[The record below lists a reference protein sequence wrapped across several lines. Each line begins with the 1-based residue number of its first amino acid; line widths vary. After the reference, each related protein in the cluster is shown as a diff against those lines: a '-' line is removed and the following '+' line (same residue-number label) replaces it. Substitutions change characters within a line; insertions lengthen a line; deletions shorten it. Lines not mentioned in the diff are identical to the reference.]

1 MSFLNNLKK
10 VFHLGGGE
18 AKKKRL
24 YNNIRMETDPTDFW
38 EMIGELGDGAFGKV
52 YKAQHKETGRLAAA
66 KMCTLEDEE
75 NISDHMV
82 EIDILSEIKHQ
93 NIVELYEAFSLDDKL
108 WMLIEYC
115 DGGALDSI
123 MVELEK
129 PLTEP
134 QIAYVC
140 KHMTAGLN
148 FLHKNKIIH
157 RDLKAG
163 NVLLTM
169 DGGVKVA
176 DFGVSAKNKHTLQ
189 KHDTFIGTPYW
200 MAPELVLCETFR
212 ENPYDFKVDIWS
224 LGITLIE
231 FAQME
236 PPNSE
241 MSPMRVLL
249 KIQKSDPPKLDQPS
263 KWSKEFNDFLAR
275 ALVKDPQ
282 NRPTTDTLLNLPFIS
297 GNLDSKPIK
306 DLLLEFKADVVEEE
320 VLDEETEEPRNS
332 ALDLDDDSS
341 SVQKL
346 VVPDS
351 QSKTPK
357 DSKESTPVPADD
369 EEKQRPEET
378 KQEEKKA
385 VVKKEKG
392 PAPRPPSIATPP
404 ATPTDV
410 KQEPVVPAVDHP
422 DTPPTEPVTTKTTKK
437 DVAPSP
443 PVLKYAKE
451 QRKSTELEEI
461 LELPAETIEAEASKE
476 NADGVVIKSNVSRTA
491 SSNDERE
498 TPSPSFSNSIAVN
511 SPNTSTV
518 TINSREP
525 DPSNSLASNISQV
538 TVVTSHPP
546 VIIDNSIPYVPD
558 AQNEVVIV
566 SNELNK
572 THVNENSQEDDFV
585 SLDSLE
591 STPKKPATGTIVLAD
606 RSEKS
611 ASSKTARKL
620 DESEVLIVSSSFVEE
635 EEEEEEQ
642 DSALDTTHVS
652 VVTVGEEQVKVKD
665 SSNVP
670 KQPKYESTSD
680 LSNVS
685 VTHSE
690 SSEEV
695 KSKPSSRVN
704 GQCVIVNK
712 EKKKPDKRNS
722 PDSSV
727 GSMDSRTQSESGS
740 MRSATA
746 TTNHHQHH
754 TKDRSDAESI
764 ATTASHDSRDD
775 ENAVIVRRTRA
786 EQTKEEIHLR
796 NLQKKT
802 RKRTRKFTI
811 DGVQVTTTT
820 SRVIYGD
827 NESGKVYD
835 DHFMRKQELRE
846 LKLLQKIEKK
856 QFQDVQIKE
865 QLAKEQQERRFEQE
879 HIALQRTYEAD
890 MDGLTRQHRQLIEKT
905 EQQQENDLR
914 ATSKKIRAEQE
925 RDLKLFRDGLK
936 QEIKLLK
943 QEIDLL
949 PKDRRKVEFPKR
961 KAAMEA
967 EHEEKER
974 AFLSS
979 LSESHEIALRRLSEK
994 HRDRL
999 ATIDKNYLQQK
1010 QTAMRTREAMLWE
1023 LEEKQIHEKH
1033 QLAKRSVKDMCF
1045 MQRHQMIV
1053 RHEKELD
1060 QIKRMLQRKEEDLLK
1075 RQTIER
1081 RALPKRI
1088 QKERKVRDAMFR
1100 ESLRIST
1107 HLDPEHEREKLKRFQ
1122 EQEKKRYNQE
1132 QQRFETKHM
1141 KQLEELRATAE
1152 GTIRELEQLQNEK
1165 RKALLEHETAKLREC
1180 DEALQRDLREWK
1192 AQLLPRKQPATGTIV
1207 LADRSEKSASSKTAR
1222 KLDESEVLIV
1232 SSSFVEE
1239 EEEEEEQDSAL
1250 DTTHVSVVTVGEEQ
1264 VKVKDSSNVPKQPK
1278 YESTSDLS
1286 NVSVTHSESSEEVKS
1301 KPSSRVNG
1309 QCVIVNKEKKKPDK
1323 RNSPDSSV
1331 GSMDSRTQ
1339 SESGSMRSATATTNH
1354 HQHHTKDR
1362 SDAESIATTASHDSR
1377 DDENAVIVRRTRA
1390 EQTKEEIHLRN
1401 LQKKTRKRTRKF
1413 TIDGVQVTTTTSR
1426 VIYGDNE
1433 SGKVYDDHFMRKQEL
1448 RELKLL
1454 QKIEK
1459 KQFQD
1464 VQIKEQLAKEQQ
1476 ERRFEQEHIALQRT
1490 YEADM
1495 DGLTRQHRQLIEKT
1509 EQQQENDLR
1518 ATSKKIRAEQERDL
1532 KLFRDG
1538 LKQEIKLL
1546 KQEIDL
1552 LPKDRRKVEFPKRKA
1567 AMEAEHEEK
1576 ERAFLSSLSES
1587 HEIALRRLSEK
1598 HRDRLATIDKN
1609 YLQQKQTAMRTRE
1622 AMLWELEEKQIH
1634 EKHQLAKR
1642 SVKDMCFMQR
1652 HQMIVRH
1659 EKELDQIKRMLQ
1671 RKEEDLLKRQTIE
1684 RRALPKR
1691 IQKERKVR
1699 DAMFRE
1705 SLRISTHLDPEHE
1718 REKLKRFQEQE
1729 KKRYNQEQQRFETK
1743 HMKQLEELRATA
1755 EGTIRELEQLQN
1767 EKRKALLEHETAK
1780 LRECDEA
1787 LQRDL
1792 REWKAQLLPR
1802 KQKLNISLSA
1812 MIDEYEKK
1820 HNVVTDRAEFDGDIV
1835 VPAHLRNNTLL
1846 NSRPMRLHGGIL
1858 GSLTRS
1864 RTLLSLSHSSRDSM
1878 HGSVPDLSRSVP
1890 NTPHISHQK
1899 LSLAN
1904 SVDSV
1909 LEESSTDAV
1918 AATSGSQTLP
1928 VKKKPPP
1935 PVARGQSVATS
1946 KYVFTNEGVQLR
1958 RASSEEQPKRI
1969 PGAKNLSQQ
1978 IGRSIASLPP
1988 IHHHHHHHHQQHH
2001 PQQQQGRSNGSS
2013 SIGGGDVHLM
2023 ARYATSHH
2031 EARRMPVKKPSNL
2044 MEAMT
2049 NRSKMHQSSSSTS
2062 IERIT
2067 LVTKDRIGVEM
2078 VSDGGDGGF
2087 SKWGNRLEE
2096 TFAQQLE
2103 EMEALYGGNLIVPL
2117 PTDSSPRDLTGSTRS
2132 SLSSYS
2138 EG

>member
-24 YNNIRMETDPTDFW
+24 YNNIRMDTDPTDYW
-38 EMIGELGDGAFGKV
+38 DMVGELGDGAFGKV
-52 YKAQHKETGRLAAA
+52 YKAQHKETGRFAAA

-82 EIDILSEIKHQ
+82 EIDILSEIKHI

-140 KHMTAGLN
+140 KHMMEGLN

-169 DGGVKVA
+169 EGGVKVA

-263 KWSKEFNDFLAR
+263 KWSREFNDFIAR
-275 ALVKDPQ
+275 ALIKDPQ
-282 NRPTTDTLLNLPFIS
+282 NRPTTDALLNLPFIS
-297 GNLDSKPIK
+297 GHLDSKPIK
-306 DLLLEFKADVVEEE
+306 DLLLEFKAEVVEEE
-320 VLDEETEEPRNS
+320 VVDEETEEPRNS
-332 ALDLDDDSS
+332 ALPLDLDDDSS
-341 SVQKL
+341 SVQSQETEK
-346 VVPDS
+346 VPEAV
-351 QSKTPK
+351 SKTPK
-357 DSKESTPVPADD
+357 DSKESTPVPD
-369 EEKQRPEET
+369 EEEKRVEET
-378 KQEEKKA
+378 KDEKKVA
-385 VVKKEKG
+385 VKKG
-392 PAPRPPSIATPP
+392 PAPRPPSQTPP
-404 ATPTDV
+404 QTPTEV
-410 KQEPVVPAVDHP
+410 KTEPMVDHT
-422 DTPPTEPVTTKTTKK
+422 DNQETRKK

-451 QRKSTELEEI
+451 QRRSTELEEI
-461 LELPAETIEAEASKE
+461 VEIPPEVIREEEEREEKAE
-476 NADGVVIKSNVSRTA
+476 VVVR
-491 SSNDERE
+491 ERE

-511 SPNTSTV
+511 KPNTSTV
-518 TINSREP
+518 TVNSNLP
-525 DPSNSLASNISQV
+525 DPSNSLASNVSQV

-546 VIIDNSIPYVPD
+546 VIIDNSVPYVAPE
-558 AQNEVVIV
+558 NEVVIV

-572 THVNENSQEDDFV
+572 THVDADEDYP

-591 STPKKPATGTIVLAD
+591 STPRKPGTIVLPD
-606 RSEKS
+606 REK
-611 ASSKTARKL
+611 ANRTARKL

-635 EEEEEEQ
+635 AE
-642 DSALDTTHVS
+642 DSSLDTTHVS

-695 KSKPSSRVN
+695 KSKPSRVN
-704 GQCVIVNK
+704 GQVRNRDDVSVIVNK
-712 EKKKPDKRNS
+712 QKKPEKRNS

-740 MRSATA
+740 MRSAPS
-746 TTNHHQHH
+746 TNHH
-754 TKDRSDAESI
+754 KDRSDVESI
-764 ATTASHDSRDD
+764 ATTASHDSR
-775 ENAVIVRRTRA
+775 EPEEETPPTAVIVRRQRSEA
-786 EQTKEEIHLR
+786 TKEEIHLR

-820 SRVIYGD
+820 SKVIYGD
-827 NESGKVYD
+827 NENGKVYD
-835 DHFMRKQELRE
+835 DHLLRKQELRE

-914 ATSKKIRAEQE
+914 ATSKKIRGEQE

-949 PKDRRKVEFPKR
+949 PKERRKLEFPKR

-974 AFLSS
+974 AFLAS
-979 LSESHEIALRRLSEK
+979 LSDNHEVALRRLSEK

-1033 QLAKRSVKDMCF
+1033 QLAKRSVKDLCF

-1088 QKERKVRDAMFR
+1088 QKERKVRDAMYR

-1107 HLDPEHEREKLKRFQ
+1107 HLDPEAEREKLKKFQ

-1141 KQLEELRATAE
+1141 R
-1152 GTIRELEQLQNEK
+1152 
-1165 RKALLEHETAKLREC
+1165 
-1180 DEALQRDLREWK
+1180 
-1192 AQLLPRKQPATGTIV
+1192 
-1207 LADRSEKSASSKTAR
+1207 
-1222 KLDESEVLIV
+1222 
-1232 SSSFVEE
+1232 
-1239 EEEEEEQDSAL
+1239 
-1250 DTTHVSVVTVGEEQ
+1250 
-1264 VKVKDSSNVPKQPK
+1264 
-1278 YESTSDLS
+1278 
-1286 NVSVTHSESSEEVKS
+1286 
-1301 KPSSRVNG
+1301 
-1309 QCVIVNKEKKKPDK
+1309 
-1323 RNSPDSSV
+1323 
-1331 GSMDSRTQ
+1331 
-1339 SESGSMRSATATTNH
+1339 
-1354 HQHHTKDR
+1354 
-1362 SDAESIATTASHDSR
+1362 
-1377 DDENAVIVRRTRA
+1377 
-1390 EQTKEEIHLRN
+1390 
-1401 LQKKTRKRTRKF
+1401 
-1413 TIDGVQVTTTTSR
+1413 
-1426 VIYGDNE
+1426 
-1433 SGKVYDDHFMRKQEL
+1433 
-1448 RELKLL
+1448 
-1454 QKIEK
+1454 
-1459 KQFQD
+1459 
-1464 VQIKEQLAKEQQ
+1464 
-1476 ERRFEQEHIALQRT
+1476 
-1490 YEADM
+1490 
-1495 DGLTRQHRQLIEKT
+1495 
-1509 EQQQENDLR
+1509 
-1518 ATSKKIRAEQERDL
+1518 
-1532 KLFRDG
+1532 
-1538 LKQEIKLL
+1538 
-1546 KQEIDL
+1546 
-1552 LPKDRRKVEFPKRKA
+1552 
-1567 AMEAEHEEK
+1567 
-1576 ERAFLSSLSES
+1576 
-1587 HEIALRRLSEK
+1587 
-1598 HRDRLATIDKN
+1598 
-1609 YLQQKQTAMRTRE
+1609 
-1622 AMLWELEEKQIH
+1622 
-1634 EKHQLAKR
+1634 
-1642 SVKDMCFMQR
+1642 
-1652 HQMIVRH
+1652 
-1659 EKELDQIKRMLQ
+1659 
-1671 RKEEDLLKRQTIE
+1671 
-1684 RRALPKR
+1684 
-1691 IQKERKVR
+1691 
-1699 DAMFRE
+1699 
-1705 SLRISTHLDPEHE
+1705 
-1718 REKLKRFQEQE
+1718 
-1729 KKRYNQEQQRFETK
+1729 
-1743 HMKQLEELRATA
+1743 QLEELRATA

-1802 KQKLNISLSA
+1802 KQKCNNSLSA

-1820 HNVVTDRAEFDGDIV
+1820 HNVVTDRTEFDGDIV
-1835 VPAHLRNNTLL
+1835 VPPHLRNHTLF
-1846 NSRPMRLHGGIL
+1846 NSRPMRLHGGLL

-1864 RTLLSLSHSSRDSM
+1864 RTLLSLSNSSRDSM

-1890 NTPHISHQK
+1890 NTPNISQK
-1899 LSLAN
+1899 LTLAN

-1909 LEESSTDAV
+1909 LEESSTD
-1918 AATSGSQTLP
+1918 TMNGSQTLP
-1928 VKKKPPP
+1928 VKKKPPQSK
-1935 PVARGQSVATS
+1935 GQASTS
-1946 KYVFTNEGVQLR
+1946 KYVFTNDGVQLR
-1958 RASSEEQPKRI
+1958 RTSSEEQPKRI

-1988 IHHHHHHHHQQHH
+1988 IHHHHHHH
-2001 PQQQQGRSNGSS
+2001 GRNGDPLSRYSS
-2013 SIGGGDVHLM
+2013 HD
-2023 ARYATSHH
+2023 
-2031 EARRMPVKKPSNL
+2031 RRMP
-2044 MEAMT
+2044 
-2049 NRSKMHQSSSSTS
+2049 
-2062 IERIT
+2062 
-2067 LVTKDRIGVEM
+2067 
-2078 VSDGGDGGF
+2078 
-2087 SKWGNRLEE
+2087 RLEE